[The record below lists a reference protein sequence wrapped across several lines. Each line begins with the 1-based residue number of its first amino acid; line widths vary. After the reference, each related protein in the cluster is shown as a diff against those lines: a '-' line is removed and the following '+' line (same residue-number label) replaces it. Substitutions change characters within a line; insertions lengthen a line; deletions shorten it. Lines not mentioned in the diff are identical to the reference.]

1 MILHGGTD
9 DSWRSSRTEIA
20 ELRSEIGEEAG
31 ARLVTGALP
40 SEGPGFRELRFQQA
54 MVDASVDW
62 LDRSLPRADEAAVH
76 GEAPRPG
83 TATR

>member
-9 DSWRSSRTEIA
+9 DSWKRLGTEVE
-20 ELRSEIGEEAG
+20 ELRSEIGDEAG
-31 ARLVTGALP
+31 VRLVTGTLP

-62 LDRSLPRADEAAVH
+62 LDRSLPAVDEAAAQD
-76 GEAPRPG
+76 GAPRPS